1 MDSYN
6 YHDRNQ
12 IRSNENKIVL
22 RCHKTVK
29 ETEILKGILDE
40 DPQSTEKLKVSM
52 DEQCMISTNCML
64 KRWHKNNKPYNC
76 VWTGI

>member
-12 IRSNENKIVL
+12 IRSNETKIVL

-29 ETEILKGILDE
+29 ETEILRGILDE
-40 DPQSTEKLKVSM
+40 DPQSTEKLS
-52 DEQCMISTNCML
+52 Q
-64 KRWHKNNKPYNC
+64 Y
-76 VWTGI
+76 G